1 MSESDTPPEVVDETM
16 VWRVKKSPDNAIYG
30 PVDTQMLKEWANSA
44 QIAPEDQIDESDENW
59 RPAPEIEFLEMLWT
73 VKLPGGETYG
83 PTTVGTLRE
92 FINEGLVTDRT
103 HASHCK
109 THQSL
114 PLAALVAAVDF
125 EQKRAARRPK
135 EANKSTASLAV
146 DRAKDQHI
154 RQLEEDLK
162 ELRKDYDALTHR
174 YRQLE
179 RQVQEGGV
187 IEAAKPPPIPVP
199 TAVKKQEKQ
208 GNEPPR
214 TSRIFQ

>member
-1 MSESDTPPEVVDETM
+1 MSEAEIPVQGIDDGLS
-16 VWRVKKSPDNAIYG
+16 WRVKKAPENVIYG
-30 PVDTQMLKEWANSA
+30 PVDTQMLRDWANSA
-44 QIAPEDQIDESDENW
+44 QIAPEDEIDESDDNW

-92 FINEGLVTDRT
+92 FINEGLVTDKT

-125 EQKRAARRPK
+125 EQKRAARRPQS
-135 EANKSTASLAV
+135 ANKSTASLAV

-162 ELRKDYDALTHR
+162 ELRRDYDALTHR

-179 RQVQEGGV
+179 RQLETGV
-187 IEAAKPPPIPVP
+187 TVAEPVVKPPPIPAP
-199 TAVKKQEKQ
+199 SAVKKQQ
-208 GNEPPR
+208 GSEPPR
-214 TSRIFQ
+214 TSRILQ

>member
-1 MSESDTPPEVVDETM
+1 MSEAETPGEAVDPSM
-16 VWRVKKSPDNAIYG
+16 VWRVRKAPENAIYG
-30 PVDTQMLKEWANSA
+30 PVDTEMLKEWANSA
-44 QIAPEDQIDESDENW
+44 QIAPEDQIDESDDNW
-59 RPAPEIEFLEMLWT
+59 RPAPEIEFLEMLWV
-73 VKLPGGETYG
+73 VKLPGGESYG

-92 FINEGLVTDRT
+92 FINEGLVTDKT

-162 ELRKDYDALTHR
+162 ELRRDYDALTHR
-174 YRQLE
+174 YRQL
-179 RQVQEGGV
+179 QLQMQEAV
-187 IEAAKPPPIPVP
+187 AAAAEATSVKPPPIP
-199 TAVKKQEKQ
+199 TIVKKP
-208 GNEPPR
+208 GNLAKTGR
-214 TSRIFQ
+214 LLQ

>member
-1 MSESDTPPEVVDETM
+1 MSEAETPAGAVDETM
-16 VWRVKKSPDNAIYG
+16 IWRVKKAPDNAVYG
-30 PVDTQMLKEWANSA
+30 PVDTPMLKEWANSA
-44 QIAPEDQIDESDENW
+44 QIAPDDQIDESDDNW
-59 RPAPEIEFLEMLWT
+59 RPAPEIDFLEMLWI
-73 VKLPGGETYG
+73 VKLPGGESYG

-92 FINEGLVTDRT
+92 FINEGLVTDKT

-162 ELRKDYDALTHR
+162 ELRKEYDTLTHR
-174 YRQLE
+174 CRQLE
-179 RQVQEGGV
+179 RQLQETLMAAG
-187 IEAAKPPPIPVP
+187 EASTPPPLP
-199 TAVKKQEKQ
+199 TIVKK
-208 GNEPPR
+208 
-214 TSRIFQ
+214 T

>member
-1 MSESDTPPEVVDETM
+1 MSEPEPPTEVVDENM
-16 VWRVKKSPDNAIYG
+16 VWRVKKAPDSAIYG
-30 PVDTQMLKEWANSA
+30 PVDTEMLKEWANSA

-59 RPAPEIEFLEMLWT
+59 RAAPEIDFLEMLWV
-73 VKLPGGETYG
+73 VKLPGGESYG

-92 FINEGLVTDRT
+92 FIHEGLVTDKT

-162 ELRKDYDALTHR
+162 ELRREYDALTHR
-174 YRQLE
+174 HRQL
-179 RQVQEGGV
+179 QLQMQEAV
-187 IEAAKPPPIPVP
+187 AAAAEATTPAKPPPIP
-199 TAVKKQEKQ
+199 TIVKKP
-208 GNEPPR
+208 GNLAKTGR
-214 TSRIFQ
+214 LLQ

>member
-1 MSESDTPPEVVDETM
+1 MSEAETPAGVVDETLI
-16 VWRVKKSPDNAIYG
+16 WRVRKAPDNAIYG
-30 PVDTQMLKEWANSA
+30 PVDTQMLMDWANSA
-44 QIAPEDQIDESDENW
+44 QIAPEDEIDESDDNW

-92 FINEGLVTDRT
+92 FINEGLVTDKT

-179 RQVQEGGV
+179 RQLDTGV
-187 IEAAKPPPIPVP
+187 AVAEPKPPPIPVP
-199 TAVKKQEKQ
+199 TAVKKQQ
-208 GNEPPR
+208 GSEPPR
-214 TSRIFQ
+214 TSRILQ